1 MVYKFNNEHN
11 FMKKR
16 EKMVLAFIAGLGL
29 ISFMA
34 YLLFRADDS
43 ATSLALLLI
52 VGAIFLI
59 LLRYITKL
67 KNDVDMQ

>member
-1 MVYKFNNEHN
+1 MIYKFNNEHN

-16 EKMVLAFIAGLGL
+16 EKMVLAFIAGIGL
-29 ISFMA
+29 ILFMA
-34 YLLFRADDS
+34 YLLFRADNS

-59 LLRYITKL
+59 LLRYITKI
-67 KNDVDMQ
+67 KNDVDM